1 MYTNVKNSGHE
12 SSLLKVCITAV
23 ALGASSIERH
33 ITLDRAM
40 YGSDQSAS
48 IETNALRNFVDS
60 IRMIPNILGDGKK
73 NISEAE
79 LLVKNKLR
87 VDVRG

>member
-1 MYTNVKNSGHE
+1 MPSV
-12 SSLLKVCITAV
+12 IAA

-48 IETNALRNFVDS
+48 LEIAGLTTLLNTLRKYNGF
-60 IRMIPNILGDGKK
+60 LGSNKK
-73 NISEAE
+73 VFSDQEKVVAD
-79 LLVKNKLR
+79 KLR
-87 VDVRG
+87 YWQED